1 MVDEGGG
8 IGDLTFD
15 EPLAQGDSVVVDS
28 WVRDY
33 SLDGRSLTANELR
46 AAGAD
51 YPGWTDRYL
60 QGARQALSGERVAAE
75 ARRIE
80 RRFDDPYDRALE
92 VQRILREMDYT
103 TDMRGV
109 CRADETIPECV
120 LRSERGFCQH
130 YATTGAMLLRAMG
143 IPSQIVTGYLPGDRV
158 DGVWV
163 VEQAAYH
170 NWVEAYFPGYGWVR
184 FDPTPRDEFGLT
196 PTALPDGPA
205 RTPEPELVTPSS
217 QPDDTE
223 TFAPEETL
231 EPLPPD
237 ETSPGSAG
245 GVGGAL
251 LVGGS
256 LAVLLVLVGG
266 ILFIRFRRLGEV
278 DGSAAYRGI
287 VSLATRL
294 GRGPHPAQTEL
305 EYAEQLSE
313 SLPDV
318 RGDIYLV
325 AAARV
330 ETAYGRRRVE
340 GEGRG
345 ALRRAYGRVRVALLR
360 LSLRWRRRA

>member
-1 MVDEGGG
+1 M
-8 IGDLTFD
+8 
-15 EPLAQGDSVVVDS
+15 
-28 WVRDY
+28 
-33 SLDGRSLTANELR
+33 
-46 AAGAD
+46 
-51 YPGWTDRYL
+51 
-60 QGARQALSGERVAAE
+60 
-75 ARRIE
+75 
-80 RRFDDPYDRALE
+80 
-92 VQRILREMDYT
+92 
-103 TDMRGV
+103 
-109 CRADETIPECV
+109 
-120 LRSERGFCQH
+120 
-130 YATTGAMLLRAMG
+130 
-143 IPSQIVTGYLPGDRV
+143 
-158 DGVWV
+158 
-163 VEQAAYH
+163 
-170 NWVEAYFPGYGWVR
+170 
-184 FDPTPRDEFGLT
+184 
-196 PTALPDGPA
+196 
-205 RTPEPELVTPSS
+205 
-217 QPDDTE
+217 
-223 TFAPEETL
+223 
-231 EPLPPD
+231 
-237 ETSPGSAG
+237 
-245 GVGGAL
+245 GGAL

-266 ILFIRFRRLGEV
+266 ILFIRFRRLGEA